1 MDIRNQVSLLKLVT
15 FLLSIVDFGNG
26 PSMLKSVLL
35 KTYAQE
41 IMNKMK
47 RQLIEWDKIFANDAI
62 DKGLTSKISKELIE
76 LNQKKNKQT
85 MNDSI
90 IKWAEDLMDISPKK
104 TYRWLTGT

>member
-1 MDIRNQVSLLKLVT
+1 
-15 FLLSIVDFGNG
+15 
-26 PSMLKSVLL
+26 
-35 KTYAQE
+35 
-41 IMNKMK
+41 MNKMK

-76 LNQKKNKQT
+76 LNKKKNKQT

>member
-1 MDIRNQVSLLKLVT
+1 M
-15 FLLSIVDFGNG
+15 DFGNG

-41 IMNKMK
+41 IINKMK

-76 LNQKKNKQT
+76 LKQTNKQT
-85 MNDSI
+85 N
-90 IKWAEDLMDISPKK
+90 KQK
-104 TYRWLTGT
+104 TKNRTIHS

>member
-41 IMNKMK
+41 IINKMK

-62 DKGLTSKISKELIE
+62 DKGLTSKISKELID
-76 LNQKKNKQT
+76 LNKKQTNKQ
-85 MNDSI
+85 
-90 IKWAEDLMDISPKK
+90 
-104 TYRWLTGT
+104 

>member
-1 MDIRNQVSLLKLVT
+1 M
-15 FLLSIVDFGNG
+15 DFGNG

-41 IMNKMK
+41 VINKMK

-76 LNQKKNKQT
+76 LKQTNKQT
-85 MNDSI
+85 N
-90 IKWAEDLMDISPKK
+90 KQK
-104 TYRWLTGT
+104 TKNRTIHS